1 MKIVHEIY
9 DFVAGGSIAA
19 PVGLAIA
26 ILAAILTPHLDPTVR
41 AGTFVAIV
49 VLTLAAATRE
59 KIA

>member
-1 MKIVHEIY
+1 MKVVHEIY

-26 ILAAILTPHLDPTVR
+26 ILTAVFAPHLDPTVR
-41 AGTFVAIV
+41 AATFVAIV

>member
-1 MKIVHEIY
+1 VKVLREIY

-19 PVGLAIA
+19 PVGLAV
-26 ILAAILTPHLDPTVR
+26 AILTAVFVPHLDPTVR
-41 AGTFVAIV
+41 AATFVAIV